1 MGLEEDR
8 HNDVIAGL
16 YEAALAPERWHPAL
30 MQATQQVGADTFHF
44 LTWDRHDATT
54 AFDLYSHEWMA
65 AKVGDY
71 ASYYGAIDPRRQ
83 LLETMPVGTAF
94 ACDRHFSE
102 EAVGRDE
109 FYQDFLIPGGMRY
122 ITMARLQD
130 DERRYTV
137 MGLMREVG
145 NQPFDDAELAR
156 AQRVITHLD

>member
-8 HNDVIAGL
+8 HDEVIAGL
-16 YEAALAPERWHPAL
+16 YEAALAPERWHAAL
-30 MQATQQVGADTFHF
+30 MEATQQVGADTFHF

-54 AFDLYSHEWMA
+54 AFNLFSHEWMA

-109 FYQDFLIPGGMRY
+109 FYQDFFIPGGMRY

-145 NQPFDDAELAR
+145 NRPFDDAELAAR
-156 AQRVITHLD
+156 NG